1 MLIGNHANEIL
12 ECQTFETIVDYM
24 KLELPNKVIT
34 QTDTISTRA
43 LNMDIR
49 QQLNL
54 YEVEYQLLNEEM
66 TEIRQ
71 TKEKF
76 EKQEIVFKKVNKQM
90 ETIKTE
96 LVETQLTVESLR
108 NSLNEATL
116 RNQEYERKIE
126 ALVKENNALKSK
138 FLPPSDEMPIEN
150 ERWDLIPSPPTVERD
165 LNGKRA
171 FSVDS
176 YLSSEENTSCEWDV

>member
-12 ECQTFETIVDYM
+12 ECPTFESIVDYM
-24 KLELPNKVIT
+24 KLELPNKVIR
-34 QTDTISTRA
+34 QTDAIATRA
-43 LNMDIR
+43 LNMDIE

-90 ETIKTE
+90 EDIKTE

-126 ALVKENNALKSK
+126 LLVKENNALKSK
-138 FLPPSDEMPIEN
+138 FLPQPDEIPVEN
-150 ERWDLIPSPPTVERD
+150 ER
-165 LNGKRA
+165 
-171 FSVDS
+171 
-176 YLSSEENTSCEWDV
+176 